1 MRNGERQG
9 EIIPTSFILEFIIFF
24 AVLVFHTCHKKN
36 RYISMTHSK
45 LAENIQPLTLDFAC
59 RARISHFMLLKLQL
73 KTFGRL
79 WRCCS
84 KLKGI
89 WSRELLNSVMA
100 VLNDN
105 VNLKIARRGNFLV
118 FPPPRNR

>member
-45 LAENIQPLTLDFAC
+45 LAGNIQPLTLDFAG
-59 RARISHFMLLKLQL
+59 RARISHFYVTQASVKNIWEAMEML
-73 KTFGRL
+73 F
-79 WRCCS
+79 
-84 KLKGI
+84 
-89 WSRELLNSVMA
+89 
-100 VLNDN
+100 
-105 VNLKIARRGNFLV
+105 
-118 FPPPRNR
+118 

>member
-1 MRNGERQG
+1 MRSGERQG
-9 EIIPTSFILEFIIFF
+9 EIILTFFIIEFIIFFF

-45 LAENIQPLTLDFAC
+45 LAENIQPLALDFEC

-73 KTFGRL
+73 KTFGRQ

-84 KLKGI
+84 KTLFREKGYGQE
-89 WSRELLNSVMA
+89 SY
-100 VLNDN
+100 
-105 VNLKIARRGNFLV
+105 
-118 FPPPRNR
+118 